1 MKKLLALMMA
11 VAMTAC
17 LLTACSKDQ
26 AGSDGEDQKD
36 NGGKGVTL
44 EILEAEYTTEDYAI
58 AIAKDNTELLEQVDA
73 ALQELIADGTVQAVV
88 DKYIS
93 GVENDLVFQQ
103 DADGKPELHMA
114 TNAEFPPYEYYDDE
128 SIVGIDAEVAAA
140 IADKLGMKL
149 VIDDMAFDAT
159 ITAVQTG
166 KADMVMA
173 GLTVTEEREEQ
184 VNFTTSYATGVQV
197 IIVREGDTK
206 IAGTNDDLQLID
218 ADGNVLEGLTIGV
231 QSTTTGDLYSTW
243 YMEDEGLATVQR
255 YNKGADAVAALVSG
269 KIDCVIIDNEPA
281 KAFVEANNK

>member
-1 MKKLLALMMA
+1 MKKILALIMA
-11 VAMTAC
+11 AAMVAC
-17 LLTACSKDQ
+17 LLAGCAKDQ
-26 AGSDGEDQKD
+26 QDNGDNQGSDDSQ
-36 NGGKGVTL
+36 GVKL

-93 GVENDLVFQQ
+93 GVENDLALQQ
-103 DADGKPELHMA
+103 DVEGKPELHMA
-114 TNAEFPPYEYYDDE
+114 TNAEFPPYEYYDDDA
-128 SIVGIDAEVAAA
+128 IVGIDAEVAAA

-173 GLTVTEEREEQ
+173 GLTVTEERQEQ

>member
-1 MKKLLALMMA
+1 MKKLITMILALAMVLSL
-11 VAMTAC
+11 VAC
-17 LLTACSKDQ
+17 G
-26 AGSDGEDQKD
+26 GS
-36 NGGKGVTL
+36 GKVTL
-44 EILEAEYTTEDYAI
+44 KILEAEYTTEDYAI
-58 AIAKDNTELLEQVDA
+58 AIAKENTELLEKVDT

-103 DADGKPELHMA
+103 DAEGKPELHMA
-114 TNAEFPPYEYYDDE
+114 TNAEFPPYEYYDGE
-128 SIVGIDAEVAAA
+128 EIVGIDADVARA
-140 IADKLGMKL
+140 IADKLDMKL

-173 GLTVTEEREEQ
+173 GLTVTEERKEQ
-184 VNFTTSYATGVQV
+184 VNFTATYATGVQV
-197 IIVREGDTK
+197 IIVREGDTE
-206 IAGTNDDLQLID
+206 IAGTNDDLALID
-218 ADGNVLEGLTIGV
+218 AEGNVLEGLTIGV
-231 QSTTTGDLYSTW
+231 QSGTTGDLYSTW
-243 YMEDEGLATVQR
+243 YMEDLELATVQR